1 MSPSSQERKFN
12 PKYAFELIRI
22 AEGDFNTAIAIS
34 KSKDSRLENA
44 FFMAQQAIEK
54 ALKAVLVALNLP
66 IPMVHDLGILLAK
79 VPTHLN
85 PPYGY
90 ELNELNQ
97 YATIRRYEEGQ
108 YELTID
114 EFEEVIKKCREMMD
128 WSISQMKVPK

>member
-1 MSPSSQERKFN
+1 MSPGSQERKFN
-12 PKYAFELIRI
+12 PKYALELMRI

-34 KSKDSRLENA
+34 HSKESRLENA

-54 ALKAVLVALNLP
+54 ALKAVLVSLSLP
-66 IPMVHDLGILLAK
+66 IPLVHDLGILLAK
-79 VPTHLN
+79 LPVDLN

-97 YATIRRYEEGQ
+97 YATIRRYEEGH

-114 EFEEVIKKCREMMD
+114 EFEVVIKKCREMMD
-128 WSISQMKVPK
+128 WSISQMKVTK